1 MLVCSS
7 SSAVYVEFASTYLT
21 DSFLMA
27 LRRFIC
33 LRGTPSKIQSDRGEQ
48 LLAPPKHLKAWDFME
63 VIELAGKKG

>member
-1 MLVCSS
+1 MLVCTSG
-7 SSAVYVEFASTYLT
+7 SAVYVEFASTYLT

-33 LRGTPSKIQSDRGEQ
+33 LRGTPSKIQSDRGKQ